1 MKKIALRA
9 ARSLALGGIVM
20 AASPAFAQEEI
31 EFQGFRVGGLAGFD
45 VVSAGVGD
53 EVTGGGEIEDT
64 DLEGAAFYIEL
75 GRDFQIGN
83 LVLGFGSEYGTSTA
97 SVEITDGT
105 ALEEV
110 ETGVD
115 FFIGARVGAVV
126 GDRTMIYAKGGYT
139 NNEVKYTV
147 DDPELGTFELDPGV
161 DGFRIGVGVEHMI
174 SSSFYIKG
182 EARYSNY
189 SNLELT
195 RPDDTELDIGID
207 LDRTQ
212 VLVGAGFRF

>member
-1 MKKIALRA
+1 MKITA
-9 ARSLALGGIVM
+9 ARTVRTLVLAGFAL
-20 AASPAFAQEEI
+20 AATPAFAQEEI
-31 EFQGFRVGGLAGFD
+31 DFSGFRVGGLAGFD
-45 VVSAGVGD
+45 VVSAGADDITPGD
-53 EVTGGGEIEDT
+53 EIEDT
-64 DLEGAAFYIEL
+64 DLEGAVFYIEL

-97 SVEITDGT
+97 SVEVLDGT
-105 ALEEV
+105 ALEEL

-147 DDPELGTFELDPGV
+147 EDPELGTFELDPGV

-195 RPDDTELDIGID
+195 GPDESELDIGID